1 MILHVKIWAEIFWNT
16 ARERKKERK
25 KERVKPETDFILFY

>member
-25 KERVKPETDFILFY
+25 KE